1 MRRKKKM
8 LNILKVTSIT
18 SKRQN
23 IRFCNTFYYIIY
35 TQQLLFFFYFAAADD
50 DDDDICTYIQ
60 MYVYCKIISISE
72 TRLMS

>member
-1 MRRKKKM
+1 M

-50 DDDDICTYIQ
+50 DDDICTYIQ
-60 MYVYCKIISISE
+60 MYVCILQNYINIRDE
-72 TRLMS
+72 TYVVIDEI